1 MIRDFRNA
9 DVEPVLDIWLQ
20 ASLLAHH
27 FIAPAFWHGQLS
39 AMREIY
45 LPSAVTRVFEVDGQ
59 VRGFSCVYENTLAAL
74 FVSPAHQSRGVGTQL
89 LEDAMGSRAALQL
102 SVYSQNVSSIHF
114 YQKNG
119 FIVLS
124 EQRDEHTGHLE
135 KVMHWVSDRSTNPR
149 P

>member
-59 VRGFSCVYENTLAAL
+59 VRGSVAYMKTPWQRYL
-74 FVSPAHQSRGVGTQL
+74 SHL
-89 LEDAMGSRAALQL
+89 LIRAA
-102 SVYSQNVSSIHF
+102 
-114 YQKNG
+114 
-119 FIVLS
+119 
-124 EQRDEHTGHLE
+124 E
-135 KVMHWVSDRSTNPR
+135 
-149 P
+149 